1 MRNLGRLSL
10 RPPPALPA
18 ARPARS
24 APRAPPPPGRG
35 FPGRAG
41 PFHPG
46 SENDVGVNENKRGA
60 RGEGRRIAG
69 ELRSRGR
76 GSGSARGRPVCSP
89 TSPPG
94 DARARARRPA
104 SCTRPLR
111 AVTSAC
117 GLRRAGSSVR
127 GAGFGAA
134 GRGCPGRGP
143 AGRDGATRSGRAPTH
158 PITAAGARPGGCAV
172 PGSEAWRGFCT
183 SGPTISQVLGLG
195 GFWTWGRG
203 TWPPSDSLEL
213 IPEPVWPLQGT
224 VSCKCSRSAVL
235 HAQ

>member
-1 MRNLGRLSL
+1 MGIRGTGPRGCSSQGALMRNRGRLSP

-111 AVTSAC
+111 AATSAC

-134 GRGCPGRGP
+134 RGEEPGGP
-143 AGRDGATRSGRAPTH
+143 EGATRSGRAPTQ
-158 PITAAGARPGGCAV
+158 PFTAAGARPGGCTV

-195 GFWTWGRG
+195 GFWAWGRG
-203 TWPPSDSLEL
+203 ARPSSGSLGL
-213 IPEPVWPLQGT
+213 W
-224 VSCKCSRSAVL
+224 S
-235 HAQ
+235 